1 MPSKA
6 ETIGQALNGIL
17 SIEKFAAKVVPYLFS
32 FQCVPS
38 NAIPAQKWDFA
49 KTFFFP
55 KIQQRRNRRGKVNFL
70 PIIIL
75 PTLIIP
81 FTKLHYGTEIYSNL
95 TNF

>member
-49 KTFFFP
+49 KTFFP
-55 KIQQRRNRRGKVNFL
+55 ENTATSEPQRQSEF
-70 PIIIL
+70 
-75 PTLIIP
+75 
-81 FTKLHYGTEIYSNL
+81 FTYHYT
-95 TNF
+95 TNFNNIISKTAFGNRNL

>member
-49 KTFFFP
+49 KTFFP
-55 KIQQRRNRRGKVNFL
+55 KIQQRWNRKGKVNFL

-75 PTLIIP
+75 PTLIISFP
-81 FTKLHYGTEIYSNL
+81 KLHLETEIYSNL

>member
-49 KTFFFP
+49 KTFFR
-55 KIQQRRNRRGKVNFL
+55 K
-70 PIIIL
+70 
-75 PTLIIP
+75 
-81 FTKLHYGTEIYSNL
+81 YSNVGTAEAKWIFYL
-95 TNF
+95 SLYYQL